1 MNYVP
6 SAAAQVIVTIIPM
19 VGIVMG
25 TVVLFFYILLSYK
38 VKRAMIEKGIYKR
51 PDVDLDTFSIFL
63 GLILS
68 CVGAALLV
76 FFIVKSGITY
86 GLLSGLI
93 PFSIGLSLVSFYVL
107 RNGANRKN
115 G

>member
-6 SAAAQVIVTIIPM
+6 SAAAQVIVTIIPI

-25 TVVLFFYILLSYK
+25 SWVLFFYVLLGYK
-38 VKRAMIEKGIYKR
+38 AKRAMIEKGTYKR
-51 PDVDLDTFSIFL
+51 AEIDLDTFSLFL

-68 CVGAALLV
+68 GVGIALLV
-76 FFIVKSGITY
+76 FFIIKSGVTY

-93 PFSIGLSLVSFYVL
+93 PFSTGVSLVAFYVL
-107 RNGANRKN
+107 RNGSKRGN

>member
-6 SAAAQVIVTIIPM
+6 SAAAQVIVTIIPI

-25 TVVLFFYILLSYK
+25 ALVLFFYILLGFRT
-38 VKRAMIEKGIYKR
+38 KRAMIEKGIYKR
-51 PDVDLDTFSIFL
+51 PEIDLDTFSLFL
-63 GLILS
+63 GLLLS
-68 CVGAALLV
+68 GVGAALLV
-76 FFIVKSGITY
+76 FFIIKSGLTY

-93 PFSIGLSLVSFYVL
+93 PFSIGLSLVTFYVL
-107 RNGANRKN
+107 RNGADRKN